1 MNKNVELRLSLEI
14 GHESLLREA
23 VRTWK
28 ESSIYSLL
36 YIIKTKLKDTLIFN
50 IYFMVDGNKM
60 EKSNIS
66 NIISQDLSP
75 LLVAHFCVK

>member
-1 MNKNVELRLSLEI
+1 MNKNVELRLLK
-14 GHESLLREA
+14 EA

-28 ESSIYSLL
+28 EWFTIQFSLL

-50 IYFMVDGNKM
+50 IYFMVDGNEM
-60 EKSNIS
+60 EKSNIT

-75 LLVAHFCVK
+75 LLVAHFCVE